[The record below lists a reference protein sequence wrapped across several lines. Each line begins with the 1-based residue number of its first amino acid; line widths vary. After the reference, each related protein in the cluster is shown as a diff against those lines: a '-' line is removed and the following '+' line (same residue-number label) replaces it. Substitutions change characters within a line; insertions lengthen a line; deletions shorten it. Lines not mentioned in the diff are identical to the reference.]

1 MTKLISR
8 ISLSLIATSSLAILL
23 LGGFA
28 PSARAQLAPMTI
40 PIPTT
45 VVITRP
51 APGQIF
57 GDAQTITMG
66 VGAKTYEFGLEDAY
80 VDDSRGKVRWPDIW
94 QLVRQHRPNF
104 NVVGVGEDVFE
115 KIQPGQTMT
124 VHGMFAPINW
134 NFEVIGTEEGAGRFG
149 PPQHY

>member
-1 MTKLISR
+1 MSRHDVTLVDKLYSRQEGRFPQMTKLISR
-8 ISLSLIATSSLAILL
+8 ISLSLIATLSLVILL

-28 PSARAQLAPMTI
+28 PSARAQLAPMGI

-66 VGAKTYEFGLEDAY
+66 VGAKTYKFGLEDAY
-80 VDDSRGKVRWPDIW
+80 VDDPRG
-94 QLVRQHRPNF
+94 
-104 NVVGVGEDVFE
+104 
-115 KIQPGQTMT
+115 
-124 VHGMFAPINW
+124 
-134 NFEVIGTEEGAGRFG
+134 
-149 PPQHY
+149 